1 VARTQAQ
8 SAIESAPGENDVV
21 PLVEAILG
29 QAETALR
36 AENLEAAVANY
47 NRVQQLAQASELAD
61 EQAVASLGL
70 ARVLLRRGLLQEAID
85 AHTETL
91 PRLRTTEDVA
101 AQALAYL
108 GLAEGY
114 RLNGDRDLAQD
125 ALAEAHRI
133 YSEMG
138 DILGEAEATQSE
150 SRLLL
155 DHGDLE
161 KAGLRT
167 AYALDLVERVGEGL
181 KDAALRS
188 SFFDGYAAF
197 YSEGMLVAARA
208 QQVETANQLALRYKR
223 LSTKVGRAAA
233 VQRLSEYEQA
243 ITVRGAGLSKEDI
256 ERNRATAALLSS
268 VRKTLSK

>member
-1 VARTQAQ
+1 V
-8 SAIESAPGENDVV
+8 
-21 PLVEAILG
+21 VEAALG

-36 AENLEAAVANY
+36 AENLEAAVADY

-61 EQAVASLGL
+61 EQALASLGL
-70 ARVLLRRGLLQEAID
+70 ARVLLRRGLLQEAIN
-85 AHTETL
+85 AHTEVV
-91 PRLRTTEDVA
+91 PRLRTTEDTA

-125 ALAEAHRI
+125 ALADAHRL
-133 YSEMG
+133 YTEMG
-138 DILGEAEATQSE
+138 DILGEAEAAQSE

-161 KAGLRT
+161 TARLRV
-167 AYALDLVERVGEGL
+167 AHALELVEQVGKGL
-181 KDAALRS
+181 EDGAARPG
-188 SFFDGYAAF
+188 FFDGYAAF

-208 QQVETANQLALRYKR
+208 QQVETANQLALGYKK
-223 LSTKVGRAAA
+223 LSTRVGRAAA

-243 ITVRGAGLSKEDI
+243 ITVRGADLSKEDI